1 MPTPDPNLPHDSK
14 ANQILGVCSAMLVL
28 ITVVVAARIWIRLK
42 YAKGGLG
49 ADDYCIVVAWVLGA
63 AFDLDPLNRTSLH
76 HPQVTYRLLRKNAF
90 ASYLCPLSLRLTPP
104 SNDRNADQFHRS

>member
-1 MPTPDPNLPHDSK
+1 MTTPDPNLPHDSK
-14 ANQILGVCSAMLVL
+14 VNQILGVCSAMLVL

-63 AFDLDPLNRTSLH
+63 AFDLDPINRTSLRH
-76 HPQVTYRLLRKNAF
+76 HTISIPSSPEERFSHLTCV
-90 ASYLCPLSLRLTPP
+90 LS
-104 SNDRNADQFHRS
+104 A